1 MTPKIQ
7 EKQELPEFIKGIA
20 TAKNAAAQRREIIR
34 NEYMRLLELLQRKR
48 KKKAVF
54 NDFLSVDVYVTMHE
68 SGKKASYTSAFN
80 WQSTYAVK
88 HLEQIIKLA
97 KQRDGEPIYYP
108 PKNTGKQQEFNY
120 VNMAKLYYDF
130 FDENLDYMNF
140 TVKLTL
146 GIKSDGRHIQYSVN
160 KIDIQKEKTS

>member
-1 MTPKIQ
+1 MNEIQ
-7 EKQELPEFIKGIA
+7 EKQELPEFIQGIA
-20 TAKNAAAQRREIIR
+20 TAKNAASQRREIIR
-34 NEYMRLLELLQRKR
+34 NEYMRLLEILQRKY

-54 NDFLSVDVYVTMHE
+54 NDFLGVDVYITMHE

-88 HLEQIIKLA
+88 HLEKIIKHA
-97 KQRDGEPIYYP
+97 KSQEGEPIYYS

-120 VNMAKLYYDF
+120 VNMAKLYYRF
-130 FDENLDYMNF
+130 TDEMRDYMNF
-140 TVKLTL
+140 TVKLIL

-160 KIDIQKEKTS
+160 KIDILK